1 MMRKTRCS
9 SGIRVIGFALVFA
22 VAMGALL
29 PQAWANDLTA
39 QAQVVDDY
47 LVSLVSGDTERLN
60 MLIDG
65 PMKQKNSHLVQNAYS
80 YSGFLK
86 NHYAGVQTTVEEII
100 PDGTRIRTRVRF
112 DFRTQDSSVTEFI
125 LTQVD
130 GQWKITDE
138 VY

>member
-65 PMKQKNSHLVQNAYS
+65 PMKEKNSQLVANADS

-86 NHYAGVQTTVEEII
+86 EHYAGVRTSVEEIV
-100 PDGTRIRTRVRF
+100 PDGAQMHTGAG
-112 DFRTQDSSVTEFI
+112 
-125 LTQVD
+125 LL
-130 GQWKITDE
+130 
-138 VY
+138 